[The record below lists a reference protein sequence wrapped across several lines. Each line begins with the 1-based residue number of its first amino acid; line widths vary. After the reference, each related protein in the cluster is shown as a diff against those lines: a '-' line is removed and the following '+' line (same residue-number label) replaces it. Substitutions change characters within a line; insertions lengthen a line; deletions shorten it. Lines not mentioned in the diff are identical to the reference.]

1 MRYQW
6 LILICA
12 LFSGLTAHYFW
23 QKRDPNARHAP
34 YYPMQILEYGEDVI
48 DLFDTTDPRIR
59 VVYFGYTQ
67 CPDICPT
74 SLAILSSA
82 LDNLSETQR
91 QNVWPIF
98 ITLDP
103 ERDTATKTK
112 EYASYFKAG
121 ITGLVGTVEQTTE
134 LANKYGVLYLKTKM
148 PESKLEYTI
157 DHNSYFYILQPNGNI
172 IKKVAHTLN
181 VQLLTQE
188 INDVLISQ
196 KR

>member
-67 CPDICPT
+67 CPDVCPT

-134 LANKYGVLYLKTKM
+134 LANKYSVLYLKTKM